1 MNLFSNVNKKVVSV
15 AFCFVVSAT
24 LAACANKPVYE
35 VDATGDEFLDTNPE
49 EVVAQTNEADGDV
62 PSGTVV
68 WGGVIVSANNLSD
81 RTQLEVL
88 SYPLAKDQ
96 RPITDKK
103 PTGRFL
109 IQSEGYMEL
118 ANYQQGRLITVLGT
132 VQDVTEGTVGDV
144 NYQYPTITSNEM
156 HLWLKDEAPKT
167 GIIFGIGI
175 SLGG

>member
-1 MNLFSNVNKKVVSV
+1 MSLDARVKQTKAIVGV
-15 AFCFVVSAT
+15 AA
-24 LAACANKPVYE
+24 LAVLMGCASKPIYE
-35 VDATGDEFLDTNPE
+35 IDTDADFLNANPE
-49 EVVAQTNEADGDV
+49 GVIEQTKEADGDV
-62 PSGTVV
+62 PNGKVI
-68 WGGVIVSANNLSD
+68 WGGVIVSADNLSD
-81 RTQLEVL
+81 RTQLEIL

-144 NYQYPTITSNEM
+144 DYQYPTITSNEM
-156 HLWLKDEAPKT
+156 HLWRKDESPKT

-175 SLGG
+175 SVGG